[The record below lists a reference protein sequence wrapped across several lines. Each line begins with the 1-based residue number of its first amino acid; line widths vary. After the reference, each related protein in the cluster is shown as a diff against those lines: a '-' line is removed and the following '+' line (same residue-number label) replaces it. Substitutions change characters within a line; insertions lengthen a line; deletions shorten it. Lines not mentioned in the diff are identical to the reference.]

1 MQALATF
8 QSASTRTDFRRK
20 SGDLS
25 QPGKPRVL
33 SKLLSAGPEFDLHA
47 ENSPQ
52 RRQLERYVA
61 RCFVR
66 AYKAQVTEFSPL
78 LLDVKCAGN
87 ISGVAGIRMAATS
100 PLFLEHYL
108 DQSVEKV
115 ITHTFGQVVS
125 RHEIVEIAN
134 LAALRPGACQLMLL
148 MLAGILHAAGF
159 RYAAFAG
166 TDQVV
171 RTVHKLS
178 EAVRAVG
185 IADPSRLGVDAKHWG
200 SYYDTSPQV
209 MIVDLAATKAIFD
222 AQRLPAAVFAVY
234 ESRLNALA
242 AILRAYKHCATE
254 LKLRVG

>member
-8 QSASTRTDFRRK
+8 QSPSAHADRR
-20 SGDLS
+20 SR
-25 QPGKPRVL
+25 PVKPRVL

-47 ENSPQ
+47 ANSQ
-52 RRQLERYVA
+52 ERHQLERYVT
-61 RCFVR
+61 RCFAR
-66 AYKAQVTEFSPL
+66 AYKAEVTEFSPL

-87 ISGVAGIRMAATS
+87 ISGVAGIRMAGTS

-108 DQSVEKV
+108 DAPVEEV
-115 ITHTFGQVVS
+115 VANTFGEAVS
-125 RHEIVEIAN
+125 RNDIVEIGN

-148 MLAGILHAAGF
+148 MLAGVLHAAGF

-178 EAVRAVG
+178 EAVRTVG
-185 IADPSRLGVDAKHWG
+185 IADPSRLGADADRWG

-209 MIVDLAATKAIFD
+209 MLVDLAATREFFA

-234 ESRLNALA
+234 EPKIHALA
-242 AILRAYKHCATE
+242 ATLRAFRHAAVEPTQ
-254 LKLRVG
+254 RAA

>member
-1 MQALATF
+1 MQALAIF
-8 QSASTRTDFRRK
+8 QSSSDRADLSCKLRK
-20 SGDLS
+20 S
-25 QPGKPRVL
+25 RVL
-33 SKLLSAGPEFDLHA
+33 SKLLSAAPEFDLHA
-47 ENSPQ
+47 ANSPQ
-52 RRQLERYVA
+52 RHQLERYIT
-61 RCFVR
+61 RCFAR
-66 AYKAQVTEFSPL
+66 AYNAEVTEFSPL

-87 ISGVAGIRMAATS
+87 ISGVAGIRMAETS

-108 DQSVEKV
+108 DAPVEEV
-115 ITHTFGQVVS
+115 VANTFGEVVS
-125 RHEIVEIAN
+125 RHEIVEIGN

-185 IADPSRLGVDAKHWG
+185 IADPSRLGIDAKHWG

-234 ESRLNALA
+234 ESRIHVLA
-242 AILRAYKHCATE
+242 AILSGYKNCATDRSDG
-254 LKLRVG
+254 LDRYL

>member
-8 QSASTRTDFRRK
+8 QSSSDHADFSCKLRK
-20 SGDLS
+20 S
-25 QPGKPRVL
+25 RVL
-33 SKLLSAGPEFDLHA
+33 RKLLNSVPEFDLHA
-47 ENSPQ
+47 ANSPQ
-52 RRQLERYVA
+52 RHRLERYVN
-61 RCFVR
+61 RCFAH
-66 AYKAQVTEFSPL
+66 AYNAEVTEFSPL

-87 ISGVAGIRMAATS
+87 ISGVAGIRMAETS
-100 PLFLEHYL
+100 PLFVEHYL
-108 DQSVEKV
+108 DAPVEEV
-115 ITHTFGQVVS
+115 VVNTFGEAVS
-125 RHEIVEIAN
+125 RHEIVEIGN

-178 EAVRAVG
+178 EAVRVVG
-185 IADPSRLGVDAKHWG
+185 IADPSCLGVDANHWG

-222 AQRLPAAVFAVY
+222 GQRLPAAVFAIY

-242 AILRAYKHCATE
+242 AVLSAYKHCATE
-254 LKLRVG
+254 LKPRVG